1 MLKGF
6 SRVIKTK
13 NLRQED
19 CVELYNNSNVDMGFF
34 KKKEKVK
41 VRWTVGAAEEG
52 HGMSAMF

>member
-1 MLKGF
+1 MNMFSRMLKGF

-34 KKKEKVK
+34 K
-41 VRWTVGAAEEG
+41 WTVGAAEEG